1 MAGIFSYALA
11 GAAAGVGKGLVQ
23 QATDAKEERQA
34 EIKFARDQLM
44 AKEGRDFQ
52 AGENKAQRT
61 FTTSERQQGQTFQAG
76 ENAATRSANAGAQT
90 EAARLAMELENLRAT
105 NSADA
110 AVLAREDAAT
120 IRDDARV
127 QMVKDRDLA
136 YFRDTLTREDK
147 QKFDAMSA
155 ADQRAFVSS
164 EAEKTRNAVTNR
176 DAAAAGVNA
185 KAAEIAAGVTEDRDN
200 RATTAATTAATVANQ
215 RGTDAAATGAGVNAD
230 AAKALADSRAAAAAL
245 AATGSASEGLLNRE
259 QQAKM
264 QAEKLAAEEESQTR
278 ALAARADEFAQQM
291 ANGGTIIRTNDGT
304 VGYRVGNKVVEVLGP
319 DGKPIKMAADVNE
332 KLYNQIFSAVLT
344 SPENI
349 GRPPEEVIADAMA
362 AAVRG
367 TTVAPTAPRGAEI
380 PHPKT
385 REERDALPPGTYY
398 IAPNGL
404 PARTPL

>member
-52 AGENKAQRT
+52 ADENKAQRT
-61 FTTSERQQGQTFQAG
+61 FATSERQEGQTFQAG

-90 EAARLAMELENLRAT
+90 AAARLAMELENLRAS

-120 IRDDARV
+120 VRGDARAQAV
-127 QMVKDRDLA
+127 EDRDIA
-136 YFRDTLTREDK
+136 YFRDTLDAKDKRE
-147 QKFDAMSA
+147 FDAMSA

-164 EAEKTRNAVTNR
+164 EADKTRAAATAR
-176 DAAAAGVNA
+176 DAAAARVNA
-185 KAAEIAAGVTEDRDN
+185 DAA
-200 RATTAATTAATVANQ
+200 TAAADVTKARDERGIGASVDAATAADERRAA
-215 RGTDAAATGAGVNAD
+215 AAATGVGAAAD
-230 AAKALADSRAAAAAL
+230 AAKALAESRADAAAL
-245 AATGSASEGLLNRE
+245 AAKEGASEGLLNRE
-259 QQAKM
+259 LQERM
-264 QAEKLAAEEESQTR
+264 LAERVAADEATQTR
-278 ALAARADEFAQQM
+278 ALAARADEFAKTM

-304 VGYRVGNKVVEVLGP
+304 VGYRVGKDVVEAIGP
-319 DGKPIKMAADVNE
+319 DGKPIKMAADANE
-332 KLYNQIFSAVLT
+332 KLYNQIFAAVMT

-349 GRPPEEVIADAMA
+349 GLPAQEVVAKAMKA
-362 AAVRG
+362 AAQA
-367 TTVAPTAPRGAEI
+367 TTAAPTAPRAAEI
-380 PHPKT
+380 PRPKS
-385 REERDALPPGTYY
+385 REERDALPPGTDY

-404 PARTPL
+404 LGRTPL

>member
-52 AGENKAQRT
+52 ADENKAQRT
-61 FTTSERQQGQTFQAG
+61 FATSERQEGQTFQAV

-90 EAARLAMELENLRAT
+90 AAARLAMELENLRAS

-120 IRDDARV
+120 VRGDARA
-127 QMVKDRDLA
+127 QMVEDRDLA
-136 YFRDTLTREDK
+136 YFRGNLDAQAKRE
-147 QKFDAMSA
+147 FDAMSA
-155 ADQRAFVSS
+155 AEQRAFVSS
-164 EAEKTRNAVTNR
+164 EADKTRAAATAR

-185 KAAEIAAGVTEDRDN
+185 D
-200 RATTAATTAATVANQ
+200 AATVANQ
-215 RGTDAAATGAGVNAD
+215 RGTDAAATGVGAAAD
-230 AAKALADSRAAAAAL
+230 AATALAESRADAAAL
-245 AATGSASEGLLNRE
+245 AAKEGASEGLLNRE
-259 QQAKM
+259 LQERM
-264 QAEKLAAEEESQTR
+264 LAERVAADEATQTR
-278 ALAARADEFAQQM
+278 ALAARADEFAQTM

-304 VGYRVGNKVVEVLGP
+304 VGYRVGNKVVEVDGP
-319 DGKPIKMAADVNE
+319 DGKPIKMAADANE

-349 GRPPEEVIADAMA
+349 GLPAQEVVAKAMK
-362 AAVRG
+362 AAVQA
-367 TTVAPTAPRGAEI
+367 TTAAPTAPRGAEI
-380 PHPKT
+380 PRPKT
-385 REERDALPPGTYY
+385 REERDALPPGTDY

-404 PARTPL
+404 PGRTPL